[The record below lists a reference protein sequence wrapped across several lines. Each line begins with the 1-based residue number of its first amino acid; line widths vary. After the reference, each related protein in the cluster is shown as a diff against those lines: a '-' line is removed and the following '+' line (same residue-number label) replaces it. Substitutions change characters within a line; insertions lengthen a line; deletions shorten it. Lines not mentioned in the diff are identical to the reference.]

1 MLKGKVEWF
10 SAKKGYGFITDE
22 TGESVFCHYSA
33 IQADGF
39 KTLEKGQEVTFEL
52 PVSLRSNLL
61 FKCAISP

>member
-10 SAKKGYGFITDE
+10 SAKKGYGFITDA

-52 PVSLRSNLL
+52 SEDGNGRKLAACVTPV
-61 FKCAISP
+61 